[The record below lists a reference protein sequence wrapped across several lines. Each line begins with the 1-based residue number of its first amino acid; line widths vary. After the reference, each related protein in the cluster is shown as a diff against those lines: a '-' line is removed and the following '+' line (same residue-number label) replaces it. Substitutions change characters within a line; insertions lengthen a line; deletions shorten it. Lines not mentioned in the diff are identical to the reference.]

1 MFGSGIFWDKSPLWF
16 LKILKLPSFYL
27 GQLQIFK
34 NALGQFIPNFLPNM
48 WLLVLLDTLILPP
61 VLKNNTKIYINNNKN
76 SYNPGQ
82 NIW

>member
-1 MFGSGIFWDKSPLWF
+1 MIFENSKTAFF
-16 LKILKLPSFYL
+16 LPRAISKYLKTHSDSLS
-27 GQLQIFK
+27 
-34 NALGQFIPNFLPNM
+34 QFTLPNM

-61 VLKNNTKIYINNNKN
+61 ILKINTKISITNNEN